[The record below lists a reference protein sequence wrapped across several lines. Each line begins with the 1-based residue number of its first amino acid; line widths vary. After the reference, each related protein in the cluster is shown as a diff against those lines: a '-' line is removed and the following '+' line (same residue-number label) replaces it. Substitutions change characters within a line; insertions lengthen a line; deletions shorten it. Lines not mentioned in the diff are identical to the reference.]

1 MADLILITEMD
12 LHASLI
18 EKWKPFFDQYDP
30 YRRGEIAI
38 EDFMFLLRHP
48 QIRAELDPH
57 TLTVLEIKAADPQR
71 SSVSYQEFVNMM
83 TYRRNDSFRLAV
95 ESRDTDHWKRP
106 LYLSDPTYV
115 TCFQK
120 MVRRIAREFLTDDI
134 DRQFYADR
142 YTCCPPPM
150 FIPFITLLEV
160 GCFVYYCTESKMFTF
175 NGPVPASSIFI
186 YRPDKRLELWRFILY
201 MFLHAGYVHL
211 LFNVIVQVLVG
222 IPLEMVHGSF
232 RIALIYFAGILAG
245 SLGTSVFDMNVYL
258 VGSSGGV
265 YALLAAHLAN
275 VLLNYSHMELGI
287 LKLAAIFIVASADV
301 GFAIWNRYTPKD
313 EVPSVGYTAHLTGAL
328 AGLTVGLAVLKN
340 FQQKLHLQ
348 YMCWVAM
355 AVYLGCVGFAIFW
368 NVFYY

>member
-1 MADLILITEMD
+1 MARDYILAWVPTERSRYI
-12 LHASLI
+12 LH
-18 EKWKPFFDQYDP
+18 KWKPFFDQYDP

-275 VLLNYSHMELGI
+275 NYSHMELGI